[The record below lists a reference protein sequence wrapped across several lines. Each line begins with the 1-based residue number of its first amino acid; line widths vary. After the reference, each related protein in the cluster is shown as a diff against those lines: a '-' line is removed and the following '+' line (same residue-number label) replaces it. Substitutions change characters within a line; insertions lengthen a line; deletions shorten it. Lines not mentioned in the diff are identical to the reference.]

1 MQHTHPLSS
10 YTNNIPR
17 LDNIEIA
24 KFADDTALLATGWDP
39 HMSVRKLQAA
49 AKWTV
54 NVIKPKPIQ
63 VNFTKKNLVD
73 PLPLDNNGISLY
85 MTLHAKL

>member
-1 MQHTHPLSS
+1 MNVGVLNAAHPSSTS

-39 HMSVRKLQAA
+39 HIPLENYKLLQ
-49 AKWTV
+49 
-54 NVIKPKPIQ
+54 
-63 VNFTKKNLVD
+63 
-73 PLPLDNNGISLY
+73 NGQS
-85 MTLHAKL
+85 M